1 MTIYVL
7 HGPNLNMLEKRDAS
21 VYGGISQTSI
31 FETLVAS
38 FQDIDFTF
46 FQTNHE
52 GEMIEMIQQTED
64 ADAFIV
70 NLGAWTHYAYAI
82 RDALEMKTSIVVDVH
97 LSNIFEREPFRK
109 VNILENVTQ
118 KTFYG
123 EKIQSYMKAVQYCKT
138 KFA

>member
-1 MTIYVL
+1 MTPRHHL
-7 HGPNLNMLEKRDAS
+7 NDHGL
-21 VYGGISQTSI
+21 ISQTSI
-31 FETLVAS
+31 FKTLMAS

-82 RDALEMKTSIVVDVH
+82 RDALEMKTSIIVDVH

-109 VNILENVTQ
+109 VNVLENVSQ

-123 EKIQSYMKAVQYCKT
+123 ENIQSYMKAVQYCKT
-138 KFA
+138 KFS